1 MGQNEKMATRPDENR
16 PRSPQITHEE
26 ALARHPQAVHH
37 LGDLHGTDD
46 RGLMSGG
53 TFAMAGLAAFH
64 ECVVGAGAA
73 CMLVAV
79 LFPPAQAAA
88 PYS

>member
-46 RGLMSGG
+46 RGLMTGD
-53 TFAMAGLAAFH
+53 
-64 ECVVGAGAA
+64 
-73 CMLVAV
+73 
-79 LFPPAQAAA
+79 
-88 PYS
+88 